1 MPTAYDGTNFYFT
14 FGVSRTFHNS
24 KGCFPIASAIFHRLY
39 AFVGSSPHQHFASAS
54 FCCLLPRRRGL
65 PIACDDGHLFRRNER
80 MSEQSELCSDLL
92 FRNSIDALTF
102 RSASKAKPGAAVV
115 IRKGGATERARDGV
129 CFEKENAVAD
139 DRQSATT
146 WCEYS

>member
-1 MPTAYDGTNFYFT
+1 MMERIFISHSALAEHFIIQKDASPSRQRYFT
-14 FGVSRTFHNS
+14 GYMLLSVQVHISILRRH
-24 KGCFPIASAIFHRLY
+24 L
-39 AFVGSSPHQHFASAS
+39 
-54 FCCLLPRRRGL
+54 FCCLLPCRRGL
-65 PIACDDGHLFRRNER
+65 PIACDDGHLFRRNKKT
-80 MSEQSELCSDLL
+80 SEQSGLCSDVLL
-92 FRNSIDALTF
+92 RNSIDALTF

-129 CFEKENAVAD
+129 CFEKENAVAN